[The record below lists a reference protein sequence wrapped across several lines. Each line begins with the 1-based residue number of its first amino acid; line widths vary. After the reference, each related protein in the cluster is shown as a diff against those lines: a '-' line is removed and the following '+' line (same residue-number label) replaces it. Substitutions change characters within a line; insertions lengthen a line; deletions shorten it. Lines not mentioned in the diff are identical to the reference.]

1 MKSREEKKAFKKFI
15 IIMVISCLAGGVFGF
30 FSDFVE
36 GKPADVIA
44 QGIYGAVKIGLPYA
58 IPVILVIEWIVFG
71 SQLYCGSYSDGKSQG

>member
-1 MKSREEKKAFKKFI
+1 MKSREDKKAFKKFI

-44 QGIYGAVKIGLPYA
+44 QGIYGAVKIGLLSVTMVSIIWLVLTTSYIVAA
-58 IPVILVIEWIVFG
+58 IRM
-71 SQLYCGSYSDGKSQG
+71 GKYKVK